1 MDDTTL
7 QVILGRFDK
16 LDAKIDG
23 ALQGQ
28 SVLASRVTAVET
40 KVEPVVSEA
49 TFRRRTRYVGHVLSG
64 SIGAGLI
71 AAWQYLFPHARLK

>member
-1 MDDTTL
+1 MDDATL

-49 TFRRRTRYVGHVLSG
+49 TFQRRTRYVGHVLSG

>member
-7 QVILGRFDK
+7 EVILGRFDK

-23 ALQGQ
+23 ALSRQA
-28 SVLASRVTAVET
+28 SLESRVTAVET
-40 KVEPVVSEA
+40 KADPVVSEA
-49 TFRRRTRYVGHVLSG
+49 TFQRRTRYVGHVLSG
-64 SIGAGLI
+64 SVGAGLI